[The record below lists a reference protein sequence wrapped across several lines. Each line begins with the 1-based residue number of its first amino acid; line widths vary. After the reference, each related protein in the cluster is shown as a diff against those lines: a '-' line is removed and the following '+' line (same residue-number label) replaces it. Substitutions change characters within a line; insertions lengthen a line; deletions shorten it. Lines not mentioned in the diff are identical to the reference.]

1 MKTQL
6 KIKGMSC
13 NHCVNSVR
21 TALEAVPGVESAQVD
36 LATGLAVVDHQTP
49 IDLVT
54 LITAVEEEE
63 FEAEGIPNAT
73 QP

>member
-6 KIKGMSC
+6 RIKGMSC

-36 LATGLAVVDHQTP
+36 LAAGVAEVVHTEPVDLATM
-49 IDLVT
+49 
-54 LITAVEEEE
+54 ITAIEEEE
-63 FEAEGIPNAT
+63 FEAEGIPDAT
-73 QP
+73 RP

>member
-21 TALEAVPGVESAQVD
+21 TALEAVAGVESAQVN
-36 LATGLAVVDHQTP
+36 LATGIAEVFHSIPVELATM
-49 IDLVT
+49 
-54 LITAVEEEE
+54 ITAIEEEE

-73 QP
+73 HP